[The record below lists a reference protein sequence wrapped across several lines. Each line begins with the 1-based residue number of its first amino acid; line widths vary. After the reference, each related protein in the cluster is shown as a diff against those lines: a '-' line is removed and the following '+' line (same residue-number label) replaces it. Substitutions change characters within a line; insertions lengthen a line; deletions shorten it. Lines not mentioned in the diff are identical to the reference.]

1 MPLSPLDIH
10 NKEFRTV
17 LRGYEKNEVDEFL
30 DQIIKDMEQL
40 AKENNELK
48 DQKAKLD
55 DKLSHYYN
63 LEQTLHNALVVAQE
77 TAEEVKAAAKRE
89 AQLIVKEAE
98 MKAERQVDDAIAKV
112 RRMTSELDELRKQAA
127 VFRSRLMNLLKAQLD
142 MIGIEDWDE
151 LQRD

>member
-40 AKENNELK
+40 VKENNELK

-151 LQRD
+151 LQHD